1 MQDDGDALTHALY
14 AVPDVALPDCVPTRM
29 FKPCAGAANSATETS
44 WQHMSAGQRNK
55 SERARAHKR
64 TAAAWARLRR
74 GAATLLFICV
84 AARGRTVNA
93 ARTLA

>member
-44 WQHMSAGQRNK
+44 WQHMSGQRNK